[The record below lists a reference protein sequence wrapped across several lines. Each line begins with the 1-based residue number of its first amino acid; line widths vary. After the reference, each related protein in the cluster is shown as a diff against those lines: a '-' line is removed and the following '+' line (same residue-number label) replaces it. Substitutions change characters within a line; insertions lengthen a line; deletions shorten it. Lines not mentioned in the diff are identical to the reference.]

1 MIAHSCQWEPER
13 PAMTPS
19 AAQLPAKNERQGLLA
34 LPFSISG
41 VPGDSGVIAVPR
53 SARHGIV
60 FKPANHPDSVV
71 RRPRGCFLL
80 CSEQLQNTAGER
92 RERGSRTSEK
102 DPGYATDR
110 SDVKQSAEEC
120 FRFSRA
126 SFNSSIP
133 NGLSRQASAPAFP
146 SLCKADGLPLMPM
159 T

>member
-19 AAQLPAKNERQGLLA
+19 AARLPEKRKAGATGPAFLY
-34 LPFSISG
+34 ISG
-41 VPGDSGVIAVPR
+41 VPGDSGIIAVPR

-60 FKPANHPDSVV
+60 FKPANHPDSAVP
-71 RRPRGCFLL
+71 RPWGCFLL
-80 CSEQLQNTAGER
+80 CAEQLQNTAGER